1 MYNTNLL
8 DCTSTEVAVDVRT
21 LTTRFVVYS
30 LSAIAITLILSV
42 AARAATTSVMPCEQV
57 SRDLRSL
64 KVPVTALTL
73 DTVDHVPIDQEA
85 GDPNSFSAER
95 LSSDFEA
102 PVLFLTPR
110 VTNILRDVFGVTTEA
125 QAPSEPEHK
134 SSSPLADSEE
144 QAESGLA
151 VATDEVN
158 ESIDLPHYQR
168 QMYRTDI

>member
-8 DCTSTEVAVDVRT
+8 DCSRTEVAVEVRT
-21 LTTRFVVYS
+21 QPTRFVVCG
-30 LSAIAITLILSV
+30 LSAIAMTLLLSV
-42 AARAATTSVMPCEQV
+42 VARAASTTVMPCEQV
-57 SRDLRSL
+57 GRDLKSL

-73 DTVDHVPIDQEA
+73 DTVDHVPVDRDA
-85 GDPNSFSAER
+85 GDPSTFPAER

-110 VTNILRDVFGVTTEA
+110 VTNILRDVFGVTAEA
-125 QAPSEPEHK
+125 PPPGSDHK

-144 QAESGLA
+144 KAESGIA
-151 VATDEVN
+151 AATDEVN